1 MTVPSFQPLPGM
13 SDLTAPE
20 IHLWQEV
27 EETARRILTL
37 YHVGEVRTP
46 ILEPTGLFI
55 RSLGEG
61 TDVVQKEMYTFEDRG
76 GRQVSLRPEGTAGVI
91 RFLAGQGIEAAGA
104 RVYYLGPMFRAER
117 PQAGRRRQFHQ
128 LGVELIGPP
137 NPVQDVE
144 AVAMQQHLLSAWGLR
159 NARIELNTR
168 GLPEEQA
175 AVSAGIRRALEPDEA
190 RLCEDCR
197 RRLRTNVLR
206 VLDCKQEGCR
216 VLAEKLPPV
225 TDFMSAESRAYL
237 EEVRRLLA
245 LMELPVEINP
255 RLVRGLD
262 YYLHTI
268 WEIKHPALG
277 AQDALSGGGR
287 YRIEGEGAAVEGVG
301 FAAGLER
308 ILTAL
313 QQERS
318 VPAGPARGRPVA
330 WIVSQ
335 GAGTLEQNLVL
346 TQTLRQRGVPCG
358 LALDGRS
365 VKAQMR
371 AANRSGAAFAVIRG
385 ELELEKG
392 LVVLKSMKDGTQEEL
407 ELPALVERLLLA
419 TRAEGTL
426 T

>member
-1 MTVPSFQPLPGM
+1 MTVPSFQPLQGM
-13 SDLTAPE
+13 SDLAAPE
-20 IHLWQEV
+20 IYLWQEV
-27 EETARRILTL
+27 EETARRILAL

-46 ILEPTGLFI
+46 ILEPTGLFV

-91 RFLAGQGIEAAGA
+91 RFLAGQGDEAAGA

-137 NPVQDVE
+137 NPAQDVE
-144 AVAMQQHLLSAWGLR
+144 AVAMQQHLLNAWGLHG
-159 NARIELNTR
+159 ARIEINTR
-168 GLPEEQA
+168 GLPDEQD
-175 AVSAGIRRALEPDEA
+175 AVSAGIRRALEPDA
-190 RLCEDCR
+190 GRLCEDCR
-197 RRLRTNVLR
+197 RRLLTNVLR

-216 VLAEKLPPV
+216 ALVDKLPPV
-225 TDFMSAESRAYL
+225 TDFMGQESRAYL
-237 EEVRRLLA
+237 EEVKRLLA

-287 YRIEGEGAAVEGVG
+287 YRIEWEGAVVEGVG

-313 QQERS
+313 QQEKGH
-318 VPAGPARGRPVA
+318 PAGTAQGRPV
-330 WIVSQ
+330 
-335 GAGTLEQNLVL
+335 
-346 TQTLRQRGVPCG
+346 
-358 LALDGRS
+358 
-365 VKAQMR
+365 
-371 AANRSGAAFAVIRG
+371 
-385 ELELEKG
+385 
-392 LVVLKSMKDGTQEEL
+392 
-407 ELPALVERLLLA
+407 
-419 TRAEGTL
+419 
-426 T
+426 